1 MRGASSLS
9 DVPYLAGGAGLLGH
23 SREINADRYGFV
35 RRLAAESPDF
45 VRLRSPVA
53 HILIVNTPAL
63 HHELLVEK
71 AKCFTKSYV
80 LQFALRPIG
89 GDGLFLSDGELWRH
103 QRKVMAP
110 LFQPA
115 QLGRYV
121 DQMQAIAQRTA
132 AKWTDGG
139 TVQFATE
146 MTRVTMSIAGKT
158 LFDADTFSEADEL
171 GHALTVALDWASE
184 NAPSFF
190 SVGHAV
196 GRRLA
201 EKLADRATGRAHSM
215 LTRVATRLRTPLFS
229 LGARGRELRDA
240 IALLDDRVARM
251 ISERRDREDAPDDL
265 LSRLLAARS
274 DDGAPMGSRQ
284 VRDEILTLFVAG
296 HETTATALA
305 WVMYELARHPA
316 IRAQVEAEI
325 DALGHAP
332 TAADLPHLPL
342 TLRVFKEALR
352 LYPPVYMYSRQLVTP
367 CTLGGVALEQ
377 PTLVFAVP
385 YALHR
390 RPEIYPDPERFD
402 PDRFLPEQEKARHRL
417 AWSPFG
423 AGPRVCIGAQF
434 ALLEGHI
441 VLATMMYHA
450 RFHVLGTVVP
460 EPSATFRPHGSMPM
474 RVELRRAQA

>member
-1 MRGASSLS
+1 M
-9 DVPYLAGGAGLLGH
+9 LGH
-23 SREINADRYGFV
+23 SIEINRDRLGFI
-35 RRLAAESPDF
+35 RRLAAESPDW
-45 VRLRSPVA
+45 VRLRNPA
-53 HILIVNTPAL
+53 ATIVIANTPEL
-63 HHELLVEK
+63 YHEVLVEK

-110 LFQPA
+110 LFQPS

-121 DQMQAIAQRTA
+121 DQMQAITKRTA
-132 AKWTDGG
+132 AEWSDGT
-139 TVQFATE
+139 TVQVATE
-146 MTRVTMSIAGKT
+146 MTRITMSIAGKT

-171 GHALTVALDWASE
+171 GHALTIALDWASE

-190 SVGHAV
+190 SVSHV
-196 GRRLA
+196 LGRRLA
-201 EKLADRATGRAHSM
+201 EHLAGRTAGR
-215 LTRVATRLRTPLFS
+215 TRDWFSRTASRLRTPVVS
-229 LGARGRELRDA
+229 IGARGRELRDA
-240 IALLDDRVARM
+240 IAVLDERVARM
-251 ISERRDREDAPDDL
+251 IRDRRGRHDAPDDL

-274 DDGAPMGSRQ
+274 DDGTPMSDTQ

-296 HETTATALA
+296 HETTATALSWA
-305 WVMYELARHPA
+305 LYELSRHPEIQA
-316 IRAQVEAEI
+316 AVEAEI
-325 DALGHAP
+325 DALGHPP
-332 TAADLPHLPL
+332 TAADLPALPL
-342 TLRVFKEALR
+342 TLRVFKETLR
-352 LYPPVYMYSRQLVTP
+352 LYPPVFMYSRQLAAP
-367 CTLGGVALEQ
+367 CTIGGVPLQQ

-402 PDRFLPEQEKARHRL
+402 PERFLPEAEKARHRL

-441 VLATMMYHA
+441 VLATMLYHA
-450 RFHVLGTVVP
+450 RFHGAGVVLP
-460 EPSATFRPHGSMPM
+460 EPSATFRPAGTMPM
-474 RVELRRAQA
+474 RVQLRRAQA